1 MIETDFT
8 LKSSRN
14 VDEVCKY
21 LRERCVQF
29 PFSYNDDT
37 LRDKSIIITG
47 GASGLGAAFTRSFL
61 TAGAYVVFLDLNEDA
76 GRRLEEELE
85 DGGLHTRYDGGL
97 EDQSIHE
104 LIATDTI
111 YFVRCNVLGVTST
124 GFQGSPKL
132 LPKQGNRPCHSWCW
146 HIREFI

>member
-8 LKSSRN
+8 LESSRN

-61 TAGAYVVFLDLNEDA
+61 TAGSYVVFMDLNEDA
-76 GRRLEEELE
+76 GSRLEEELE

-97 EDQSIHE
+97 KTLTIHE
-104 LIATDTI
+104 LIATERNL
-111 YFVRCNVLGVTST
+111 FRVM
-124 GFQGSPKL
+124 
-132 LPKQGNRPCHSWCW
+132 
-146 HIREFI
+146 